1 MKIKE
6 LSEMTGLTKRTI
18 RFYEDAGLIHPE
30 KSNRNGRDFREYS
43 QRDAELLKEV
53 QILRKARFTIDE
65 IRSMQSGTQ
74 PVREIFPE
82 YYRRLQQEKR
92 ELDQLMPVLA
102 VISERSIDTSA
113 ELAAQI
119 SDITAGMSLPYYDV
133 HPHFRYLDELE
144 KKLGRKDT
152 EKKRRKTE
160 WEQTAAMTQA
170 STLVQCQTKPGVR
183 DGSVSGMSALLT
195 MRMLDDE
202 KTKE

>member
-30 KSNRNGRDFREYS
+30 KSKRNGRDFREYS
-43 QRDAELLKEV
+43 LRDAELLKEV
-53 QILRKARFTIDE
+53 LILRKARFTIDE
-65 IRSMQSGTQ
+65 IRGMQSGAQ
-74 PVREIFPE
+74 PVHEIFPE

-102 VISERSIDTSA
+102 VISERSIDTAA

-119 SDITAGMSLPYYDV
+119 SDITAEMSLPYYDV

-144 KKLGRKDT
+144 EKLGRKDS

-170 STLVQCQTKPGVR
+170 STLVQCHTKPGVR
-183 DGSVSGMSALLT
+183 DGSVPGMSALLT

-202 KTKE
+202 KSKD